1 MDAFLA
7 ELQAFAQSILTRQ
20 GALQALVLLLCLA
33 CAWLGA
39 RVIRSR
45 MPEGLAPG
53 TAKVS
58 AGGVVRLAAPTIM
71 LALVWLSSWALAKF
85 QAVPMLKVALPIIG
99 SFMLI
104 RFAVY
109 MLRHTI
115 APSATLK
122 AFERVIVYSAWSIV
136 VLYFTGLLPE
146 LVAGL
151 EAVSVTVGK
160 QKITLWMVI
169 AAILSVAIAIFVALF
184 LTGVLER
191 RIMTLQSVDLTM
203 RVFATKLL
211 RAIAVLVAI
220 LVALPIVGI
229 DITVLSVFGGAVGV
243 GLGLGLQKITSNYVS
258 GFVLLLDHSIRPGD
272 LVTIDNRYGVV
283 TDIKARYTVI
293 KSLDG
298 TESIIPNDFIVTN
311 TLTNHSYADKSI
323 SVKCTLVV
331 QHNAPLLE
339 ALAIFNQVGKAQAR
353 VLAEPAPL
361 ALVRQITDAGAE
373 LELAVWISDP
383 ENGQAALRSD
393 ILCATWQQFKE
404 AGIALAQHAPAAH
417 ARPTAV
423 VEPVR
428 KLLP

>member
-7 ELQAFAQSILTRQ
+7 ELRSFAQSLLTRE
-20 GALQALVLLLCLA
+20 GALQVLVLLLCLA

-71 LALVWLSSWALAKF
+71 LALVWLSSLALAKF

-115 APSATLK
+115 APSPTLK
-122 AFERVIVYSAWSIV
+122 AFERIIVYSAWSVV
-136 VLYFTGLLPE
+136 VLHFTGLLPE
-146 LVAGL
+146 LIAGL
-151 EAVSVTVGK
+151 EAIGVTVGK

-169 AAILSVAIAIFVALF
+169 AAILSVAIAVFVALF

-211 RAIAVLVAI
+211 RAIAVLMAVLI
-220 LVALPIVGI
+220 ALPLVGI

-243 GLGLGLQKITSNYVS
+243 GLGLGLQKIASNYVS

-283 TDIKARYTVI
+283 TDIKARYTVLR
-293 KSLDG
+293 SFDG

-323 SVKCTLVV
+323 TVKCAMVV
-331 QHNAPLLE
+331 AHSAPL
-339 ALAIFNQVGKAQAR
+339 AQALTMFSDAAKTQPR

-361 ALVRQITDAGAE
+361 ALVRQITDVGIE
-373 LELAVWISDP
+373 LELTVWISDP

-393 ILCATWQQFKE
+393 ILCA
-404 AGIALAQHAPAAH
+404 ALAQFRTAGVELAKYAPAGGAH
-417 ARPTAV
+417 VSNAGISARQ
-423 VEPVR
+423 
-428 KLLP
+428 LLP

>member
-1 MDAFLA
+1 MEALLA
-7 ELQAFAQSILTRQ
+7 ELQAFAHALLTRQ
-20 GALQALVLLLCLA
+20 GALQVLLLLLCLA
-33 CAWLGA
+33 GAWLGA
-39 RVIRSR
+39 RAVRAR
-45 MPEGLAPG
+45 LPEGLAPG
-53 TAKVS
+53 TAKVG

-71 LALVWLSSWALAKF
+71 LALVWLSSLALAKF

-122 AFERVIVYSAWSIV
+122 AFERMIVYTAWSIV

-146 LVAGL
+146 LIAGL
-151 EAVSVTVGK
+151 EVVSITVGK

-169 AAILSVAIAIFVALF
+169 AAILSLAIAVFLALF

-203 RVFATKLL
+203 RVFAAKLL
-211 RAIAVLVAI
+211 RAIAVLIAVLI
-220 LVALPIVGI
+220 ALPIVGI

-243 GLGLGLQKITSNYVS
+243 GLGLGLQKIASNYVS

-283 TDIKARYTVI
+283 TDIKARYTVLR
-293 KSLDG
+293 SLDG
-298 TESIIPNDFIVTN
+298 TESIIPNDYIVTN

-323 SVKCTLVV
+323 SVKCCITIT
-331 QHNAPLLE
+331 HAAPLAK
-339 ALAIFNQVGKAQAR
+339 ALAIFSDVAKTQAR
-353 VLAEPAPL
+353 VAAEPTPVT
-361 ALVRQITDAGAE
+361 LVRQITDVGIE
-373 LELAVWISDP
+373 LELTVWISDP
-383 ENGQAALRSD
+383 EQGQAALRSD
-393 ILCATWQQFKE
+393 ILCATLAQFK
-404 AGIALAQHAPAAH
+404 AVGIELAKYAPMVGAH
-417 ARPTAV
+417 SSATVRP
-423 VEPVR
+423 
-428 KLLP
+428 LLP

>member
-7 ELQAFAQSILTRQ
+7 ELQTFAQALLTRQ
-20 GALQALVLLLCLA
+20 GALQMLVLLLCFV

-39 RVIRSR
+39 RAIRAR
-45 MPEGLAPG
+45 LPEDLAPG
-53 TAKVS
+53 TAKVG

-71 LALVWLSSWALAKF
+71 LALVWFSALALAKF

-104 RFAVY
+104 RFVVY

-122 AFERVIVYSAWSIV
+122 AFERVIVYSAWSVV

-146 LVAGL
+146 LIAGL
-151 EAVSVTVGK
+151 EAVSITVGK

-169 AAILSVAIAIFVALF
+169 AAILSLAIAVFLALF

-203 RVFATKLL
+203 RVFAAKLL
-211 RAIAVLVAI
+211 RAIAVLIAVLI
-220 LVALPIVGI
+220 ALPIVGI

-243 GLGLGLQKITSNYVS
+243 GLGLGLQKIASNYVS

-283 TDIKARYTVI
+283 TDIKARYTVLR
-293 KSLDG
+293 SLDG
-298 TESIIPNDFIVTN
+298 TESIIPNDYIVTN

-323 SVKCTLVV
+323 SVKCHITIT
-331 QHNAPLLE
+331 HAAPVTD
-339 ALAIFNQVGKAQAR
+339 ALTIFSDVAKTQAR
-353 VLAEPAPL
+353 VSAEPPPA
-361 ALVRQITDAGAE
+361 ALVRQITDVGIE
-373 LELAVWISDP
+373 LELTVWISDP
-383 ENGQAALRSD
+383 EQGQAALRSD
-393 ILCATWQQFKE
+393 ILCAT
-404 AGIALAQHAPAAH
+404 LAQFRAADIELAKSAPASSVYGS
-417 ARPTAV
+417 TAGA
-423 VEPVR
+423 PVR
-428 KLLP
+428 QLLP

>member
-1 MDAFLA
+1 MDALLA
-7 ELQAFAQSILTRQ
+7 ELQTFAQALLTRQ
-20 GALQALVLLLCLA
+20 GALQVLVLLLCFA

-39 RVIRSR
+39 RAIRAR
-45 MPEGLAPG
+45 LPEGLAPG
-53 TAKVS
+53 TVKVG

-71 LALVWLSSWALAKF
+71 LALVWLSSLVLAKF

-122 AFERVIVYSAWSIV
+122 AFERIIVYSAWSIV

-146 LVAGL
+146 LIAGL
-151 EAVSVTVGK
+151 EALSITVGK

-169 AAILSVAIAIFVALF
+169 AAILSLAIAVFLALF

-203 RVFATKLL
+203 RVFAAKLL
-211 RAIAVLVAI
+211 RAIAVLIAVLI
-220 LVALPIVGI
+220 ALPIVGI

-243 GLGLGLQKITSNYVS
+243 GLGLGLQKIASNYVS

-283 TDIKARYTVI
+283 TDIKARYTVLR
-293 KSLDG
+293 SLDG
-298 TESIIPNDFIVTN
+298 TESIIPNDYIVTN
-311 TLTNHSYADKSI
+311 TLTNHSYADKAI
-323 SVKCTLVV
+323 SVKCYVTITHAALLPDALTLFSDV
-331 QHNAPLLE
+331 A
-339 ALAIFNQVGKAQAR
+339 KTQAR
-353 VLAEPAPL
+353 VAATPAPL
-361 ALVRQITDAGAE
+361 ALVRQVTDVGIE
-373 LELAVWISDP
+373 LELTVWISDP
-383 ENGQAALRSD
+383 EQGQAALRSD
-393 ILCATWQQFKE
+393 ILCAALAAFKT
-404 AGIALAQHAPAAH
+404 AGIELAKSAPMVG
-417 ARPTAV
+417 ARTSGATVPLR
-423 VEPVR
+423 P
-428 KLLP
+428 LLP

>member
-1 MDAFLA
+1 L
-7 ELQAFAQSILTRQ
+7 
-20 GALQALVLLLCLA
+20 
-33 CAWLGA
+33 
-39 RVIRSR
+39 
-45 MPEGLAPG
+45 
-53 TAKVS
+53 
-58 AGGVVRLAAPTIM
+58 
-71 LALVWLSSWALAKF
+71 ALAKF

-115 APSATLK
+115 APSPTLK

-136 VLYFTGLLPE
+136 VLHFTGLLPE
-146 LVAGL
+146 LIAGL
-151 EAVSVTVGK
+151 EAISVTVGK

-169 AAILSVAIAIFVALF
+169 AAILSVAIAVFIALF

-203 RVFATKLL
+203 RVFAAKLL
-211 RAIAVLVAI
+211 RAIAVLVAVLI
-220 LVALPIVGI
+220 ALPIVGI

-283 TDIKARYTVI
+283 TDIKARYTVLR
-293 KSLDG
+293 SLDG

-323 SVKCTLVV
+323 SVKCFITVT
-331 QHNAPLLE
+331 HTAPLAE
-339 ALAIFNQVGKAQAR
+339 ALTIFSDVAKTQTR
-353 VLAEPAPL
+353 VATEPAPA
-361 ALVRQITDAGAE
+361 ALVRQITDVGIE
-373 LELAVWISDP
+373 LELTVWISDP
-383 ENGQAALRSD
+383 EQGQAALRSD
-393 ILCATWQQFKE
+393 ILCATLAQFKAANIE
-404 AGIALAQHAPAAH
+404 LAKYAPANAAH
-417 ARPTAV
+417 LSSTVRP
-423 VEPVR
+423 
-428 KLLP
+428 LLP